1 MTLLIVHSKTMQV
14 VKYHVITAIGDTVDS
29 ITQISISNN
38 FHNGISSGYI
48 NFLMPEVIFHVFG
61 TILYL
66 CFIFTKM

>member
-38 FHNGISSGYI
+38 FHNGISV
-48 NFLMPEVIFHVFG
+48 VI
-61 TILYL
+61 
-66 CFIFTKM
+66 